1 MSVNRLYVS
10 RKVERT
16 LSGLRQAGGPGCLAA
31 DRANRL
37 IRSMRTGVLLP
48 YSVAKSKC
56 TFSGEKRIRN
66 CRKFD
71 LGSGYRLITIQRGTT
86 IYVPFLGHHDES
98 QRWLETNSRLNELVE
113 GEGTIYRI
121 EPDHGAPGH
130 SRGDDSILADAEED
144 DFIEHISDEE
154 LRVVFRGLVEA
165 QKK

>member
-1 MSVNRLYVS
+1 MNRLHVS

-16 LSGLRQAGGPGCLAA
+16 LSGLMHAGKPGRMVAE
-31 DRANRL
+31 RANQL
-37 IRSMRTGVLLP
+37 IQSMRTGALLRWNA
-48 YSVAKSKC
+48 AKRKC
-56 TFSGEKRIRN
+56 TFWGEKRIRN

-121 EPDHGAPGH
+121 EPDDRAPNDAYGEN
-130 SRGDDSILADAEED
+130 SAFADAEND
-144 DFIEHISDEE
+144 DFIDHVSDEE
-154 LRVVFRGLVEA
+154 LREVFRGLIEA